1 MVPGKGACGTLM
13 ELLKVKIQVVSCV
26 LSPQDL
32 LAEALCKF
40 GSVNK

>member
-1 MVPGKGACGTLM
+1 MDR

-26 LSPQDL
+26 LNPQDL